1 MKLEDLP
8 KYYSPKPPG
17 LTDASASTSKDTLS
31 ITDVMAAQGMT
42 QNWAEMGFSAF
53 LGKMGISMNDRER
66 ATELLTEYALSR
78 CDRVAA
84 LRKLPAE
91 IKPAVMRIMA
101 SYAFEDYARSAASK
115 KQCPCCH
122 GKKFIESEVFTN
134 KIQYPDGK
142 PPVWAKCTK
151 GVYPSYWE
159 EWKKVREVVKV
170 ACPECGGKGE
180 VSTACKDCRG
190 RGVAIHREESVKR
203 GMPVIRD
210 CQRCGGRGYER
221 LPSTEAF
228 NAICNV
234 TDAISLDTWKKTVKR
249 FYDTLVVQF
258 DIEEAWAE
266 QQLKKV
272 TR

>member
-8 KYYSPKPPG
+8 KYYSPKSPG
-17 LTDASASTSKDTLS
+17 LTDASASTSKDALS

-42 QNWAEMGFSAF
+42 QNRAEMGFSAF

-91 IKPAVMRIMA
+91 IKPVVMRIMA

-115 KQCPCCH
+115 KQCPCCY
-122 GKKFIESEVFTN
+122 GEKFIESVVFTN
-134 KIQYPDGK
+134 KVQYPDGK

-151 GVYPSYWE
+151 GVYSSYWE

-221 LPSTEAF
+221 LPSTEVF
-228 NAICNV
+228 NAICEV
-234 TDAISLDTWKKTVKR
+234 TNQITRASWEKTVKK
-249 FYDTLVVQF
+249 FYDALVTRF

-266 QQLKKV
+266 RQLKKV